1 MDDAAGA
8 SPTPVAPALW
18 LSARGVW
25 ALLGLA
31 LLLALTSIVPELLA
45 VFAAACAAF
54 VAAAG
59 ADIAL
64 GPSARSLR
72 IVRRPLPALALRR
85 QGSLTYDIENRARVA
100 IRVGVVETPVA
111 GIEFASEVVTADV
124 PARSATSRELAFVAR
139 ERGPARFD
147 ALFAWVENGVG
158 LVRRRYR
165 IDAAVQARVFPDL
178 SAVESYGTLAKRN
191 TLLEAGLRR
200 LQLRGSG
207 GEFESLREYQ
217 AGDAFGIV
225 DWKATAHRGKLM
237 VAQYEVERSQNVI
250 VALDCGR
257 LMLARIGLQRKFDYA
272 LTAALSVAR
281 VAQLAGDNIGLHA
294 FAAKPLLEIAAR
306 RGAAHLGAL
315 TRAAYDLQP
324 RIEEPDYEATFVDLR
339 RRYSKR
345 SLFVF
350 FTDIFDPVTSA
361 SVLAALDSLLPRHLV
376 LCVLMN
382 DAAIAGA
389 LEVEPVTVS
398 AAYRTA
404 VAMTLADE
412 RAKAVAVL
420 RSRGSIVVD
429 VPAPRL
435 TVALLDAYLRVK
447 SRGAL

>member
-1 MDDAAGA
+1 
-8 SPTPVAPALW
+8 
-18 LSARGVW
+18 
-25 ALLGLA
+25 
-31 LLLALTSIVPELLA
+31 
-45 VFAAACAAF
+45 
-54 VAAAG
+54 
-59 ADIAL
+59 
-64 GPSARSLR
+64 
-72 IVRRPLPALALRR
+72 
-85 QGSLTYDIENRARVA
+85 
-100 IRVGVVETPVA
+100 
-111 GIEFASEVVTADV
+111 
-124 PARSATSRELAFVAR
+124 
-139 ERGPARFD
+139 
-147 ALFAWVENGVG
+147 
-158 LVRRRYR
+158 
-165 IDAAVQARVFPDL
+165 
-178 SAVESYGTLAKRN
+178 
-191 TLLEAGLRR
+191 
-200 LQLRGSG
+200 
-207 GEFESLREYQ
+207 
-217 AGDAFGIV
+217 
-225 DWKATAHRGKLM
+225 M

-324 RIEEPDYEATFVDLR
+324 RLEEPDYEATFVDLR

-361 SVLAALDSLLPRHLV
+361 SVLGALDSLLPRHLV